1 MLDYELQYNRLG
13 NPEIWQG
20 RCNMRERVY
29 RCEAIIVRRSDF
41 SEADRLLL
49 LATPE
54 GKRRVVAKG
63 VRKTMNKLAGHL
75 ELFTHCSLQ
84 LAVGRNLDIVTQSHV
99 RQPFTHLRT
108 DLNRL
113 AYGYYIAE
121 LFDKCTQE
129 EEENRPLFELLLSTL
144 NALDSMPSPELVVRW
159 YEIQLAGLLGYRP
172 HFHRC
177 AVCQEL
183 LTEEAN
189 RFSTQLGGMLCPKDG
204 NSDRQASVIS
214 LGAFKV
220 LRYLQTNPLSNI
232 EQLQISE
239 PTRDEVKTVLR
250 SYLRHIL
257 ERDFKTV
264 AFLEEITG
272 M

>member
-1 MLDYELQYNRLG
+1 
-13 NPEIWQG
+13 
-20 RCNMRERVY
+20 MRERVY
-29 RCEAIIVRRSDF
+29 RSEAIIIRRSDF

-49 LATPE
+49 LATPK

-63 VRKTMNKLAGHL
+63 VRKTMSKLAGHL

-84 LAVGRNLDIVTQSHV
+84 LAVGRNLDIITQSQV
-99 RQPFTHLRT
+99 RQPFTALRN

-113 AYGYYIAE
+113 AYAYYIAE
-121 LFDKCTQE
+121 LFDKCTE
-129 EEENRPLFELLLSTL
+129 EEDENRPLFDLMLECLHG
-144 NALDSMPSPELVVRW
+144 LDSMPSPELVVRW
-159 YEIQLAGLLGYRP
+159 YELQLAGLLGYRP

-189 RFSTQLGGMLCPKDG
+189 RFSTQLGGMLCPKDA
-204 NSDRQASVIS
+204 NSDRQAILLS
-214 LGAFKV
+214 LGGFKV
-220 LRYLQTNPLSNI
+220 LRYFQTKPLGHI
-232 EQLQISE
+232 EQMQISE
-239 PTRDEVKTVLR
+239 SARDEVKTVLR
-250 SYLRHIL
+250 AYLRHIL